1 VDGTIDESEVDRTRA
16 GRQVA
21 GEGGSTA
28 ELPRRRNSDAWSI
41 MLSCSVRPN
50 SSPSRRC
57 ASVLI
62 DLLFRL
68 CQAPVQLALPD
79 QCVHASSRPA
89 AMPGAAVLAIQSAR
103 SLALCPVG

>member
-57 ASVLI
+57 AGVPVE
-62 DLLFRL
+62 LLSGL
-68 CQAPVQLALPD
+68 YQAPVQLALPD
-79 QCVHASSRPA
+79 QCVHASARPA
-89 AMPGAAVLAIQSAR
+89 AMLGGRSVRLGDPEWLARAAL
-103 SLALCPVG
+103 